1 MTTTRRASRP
11 TAKRTRASVHK
22 SAPQPVTTTHR
33 ASAVVHR
40 GVAAA
45 TPAKRPPASQHRGQ
59 RRRAGRRPWWQGP
72 TPLFGTLGVVAL
84 IVGIFVLQAHLTASG
99 AAVNGPPA
107 AVSAPVVREATQVD
121 PRVLSAVKTGG
132 LANPLTPVAAAPLLK
147 DSSGKPIVLYVGGE
161 FCPYCAAERWSLVV
175 ALGRFGTFS
184 DLKLSQS
191 SSTDVYP
198 DTRTFSFAGSH
209 FASQY
214 LTFQGVET
222 ADRLQQPLE
231 KLTAEQQSVM
241 NKYDAPPYT
250 QSAGSVPFTSIANQ
264 YLTNGSGYSPELI
277 QGRSWED
284 ISGRLSNPNDPVT
297 QAIVG
302 NANYLTA
309 AICQVTGQQPASVCT
324 AAPIPEIGR
333 QLATHP

>member
-1 MTTTRRASRP
+1 MTTPKRATRSQVKRP
-11 TAKRTRASVHK
+11 A
-22 SAPQPVTTTHR
+22 
-33 ASAVVHR
+33 ASAHAGAPRQATPAHR
-40 GVAAA
+40 PSATFRREPAAA
-45 TPAKRPPASQHRGQ
+45 TLTKRPPTSHHRGQ

-72 TPLFGTLGVVAL
+72 APLIGTLGVVAL

-107 AVSAPVVREATQVD
+107 AVSAQVVRAATQVD

-132 LANPLTPVAAAPLLK
+132 LDNPLMLVTSTPVLK

-161 FCPYCAAERWSLVV
+161 YCPYCAAERWSLVV
-175 ALGRFGTFS
+175 ALSRFGTFS

-209 FASQY
+209 YSSQY

-222 ADRLQQPLE
+222 ADRLQQPLQA
-231 KLTAEQQSVM
+231 LTADQQAVM
-241 NKYDAPPYT
+241 NRYDAPPYT
-250 QSAGSVPFTSIANQ
+250 QSRGSVPFTSIANQ
-264 YLTNGSGYSPELI
+264 YLTNGSGYSPQLI

-309 AICQVTGQQPASVCT
+309 AICQVTGQQPAAVCS
-324 AAPIPEIGR
+324 AAPIPEIQR
-333 QLATHP
+333 QIAAHP

>member
-1 MTTTRRASRP
+1 MRKKDRSRFYMV
-11 TAKRTRASVHK
+11 AGVLGLIAAIIVGFVILKNVQ
-22 SAPQPVTTTHR
+22 PQPGK
-33 ASAVVHR
+33 AV
-40 GVAAA
+40 
-45 TPAKRPPASQHRGQ
+45 PADTA
-59 RRRAGRRPWWQGP
+59 
-72 TPLFGTLGVVAL
+72 
-84 IVGIFVLQAHLTASG
+84 VLQQLAGVDSSTW
-99 AAVNGPPA
+99 
-107 AVSAPVVREATQVD
+107 EAIG
-121 PRVLSAVKTGG
+121 TGG
-132 LANPLTPVAAAPLLK
+132 VKNPIHFAGGSQPPLTGPDGHPQ
-147 DSSGKPIVLYVGGE
+147 IFYVGGE